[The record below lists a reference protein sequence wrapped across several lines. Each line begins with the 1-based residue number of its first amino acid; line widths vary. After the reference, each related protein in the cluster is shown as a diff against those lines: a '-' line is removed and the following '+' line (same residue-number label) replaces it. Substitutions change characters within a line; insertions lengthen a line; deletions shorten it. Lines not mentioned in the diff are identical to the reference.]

1 MAKEKEV
8 IISNSSL
15 NSYGF
20 RVLTEGIDI
29 TQYQRNPVMLFMHH
43 RAFYGN
49 KDEILPIGRIDNIRI
64 DGDNLIGT
72 PIFDESD
79 EFAQKIKAKWDN
91 GTLRMVSMGIDLLEQ
106 SDSPDV
112 LVQGQT
118 RSTVTKSKLTEVSVV
133 DIGANDDAL
142 VLYDEN
148 HNKIKLAYGEDCQI
162 PRIKLN
168 KNSNKT
174 ESKMKEIAVKL
185 GLSENATEAEI
196 LNKMSELQLKADK
209 VAGLESKIEKQET
222 KAIEVE
228 VDNAISLHKITE
240 DKKEYFVN
248 LGKKIGSVE
257 LKATFDCMTQM
268 RKPSNIIG
276 NNVEDKEKQAE
287 KLSDMTQEQLMA
299 LRESNKAEYARLY
312 KAEYGIDLT
321 ME

>member
-1 MAKEKEV
+1 MAKEV
-8 IISNSSL
+8 VISNSSL

-29 TQYQRNPVMLFMHH
+29 TQYLRNPVMLFMHH
-43 RAFYGN
+43 RALWGN
-49 KDEILPIGRIDNIRI
+49 QDEILPIGRMDDVRK

-106 SDSPDV
+106 SDSPEF

-148 HNKIKLAYGEDCQI
+148 HKKIKLAYGEDCQI

-185 GLSENATEAEI
+185 GLSENATEPEI
-196 LNKMSELQLKADK
+196 LKKMSELQLKADK
-209 VAGLESKIEKQET
+209 VQGLESKIEKQET

-248 LGKKIGSVE
+248 LGKKIGATE

-276 NNVEDKEKQAE
+276 GEATEKKAD

-299 LRESNKAEYARLY
+299 LRESDKKEYARLY